1 MRARETA
8 VSTERTAELATLR
21 FDGRRFDGHAL
32 DVECTQELLAYRTLV
47 LECAKEIWRS
57 KNPDRVRLPKGFGEG
72 FRLEFDRVMPGSA
85 AVPLRRVREAI
96 QGELDLGDEFDEAA
110 ELIDESIAAA
120 DRDDLLPEALPA
132 NVVPLFRDFGRTLGP
147 DETLFVRAGR
157 SAAEAVYGQRA
168 RTRLAEWVGPT
179 FEDAIDLVG
188 EVRMANVGPGAFKLQ
203 LTEGGALIDGRFES
217 AHEAVVLEA
226 LRNHRSVQLRVVGI
240 AEFST
245 RDRQMRRMVRV
256 ERVEVAPKVLVP
268 YDETATPIWE
278 ELASIGMGAPPDTW
292 RAVPDDLSTRIDE
305 VVYGTWG
312 TRE

>member
-1 MRARETA
+1 M
-8 VSTERTAELATLR
+8 STERTADLATLR
-21 FDGRRFDGHAL
+21 FDGKRFDGHAL

-47 LECAKEIWRS
+47 LECAKEIWRR
-57 KNPDRVRLPKGFGEG
+57 KNPDRVRLPKGFEDG
-72 FRLEFDRVMPGSA
+72 FRLEFDRVVPGSA
-85 AVPLRRVREAI
+85 ALPLRRVREAI

-110 ELIDESIAAA
+110 ELVDQSIAAA

-132 NVVPLFRDFGRTLGP
+132 NVVPLFRDFGRTLRP

-157 SAAEAVYGQRA
+157 SASEAVYNQRA

-179 FEDAIDLVG
+179 FEDAVDLVG

-203 LTEGGALIDGRFES
+203 LPEGGALIEGRFEPS
-217 AHEAVVLEA
+217 QEAIVLEA

-245 RDRQMRRMVRV
+245 RDRQMRRMLRIEHVD
-256 ERVEVAPKVLVP
+256 VAPRAPVS

-278 ELASIGMGAPPDTW
+278 ELTAIGKGASPGAWQD
-292 RAVPDDLSTRIDE
+292 VPDDLSTRIDE
-305 VVYGTWG
+305 VIYGAGG
-312 TRE
+312 TRQ